1 MRVVGFSP
9 LKKKEMRTKAQIEQL
24 KTIPITEYLSEQS
37 LQPVR
42 MNGAE
47 LVYYSPKNQ
56 EHTPSFFVNPQKNV
70 FHDFSGLGEQGDIIR
85 LIQYINGCSFIQAI
99 ETLEAFKPERNHSFS
114 FSGQNSSPTNQP
126 PTAEVISIQ
135 PLRNRALI
143 DYVASRKISYAI
155 ASTYLKEVY
164 YRVKQRQY
172 YATGFGNDQ
181 GGFELR
187 SQHFQGGTSPK
198 WFTYLSAQST
208 AAINLFEGVFDFL
221 SCCQLFNTQRLR
233 NPTIVLNSLSFVNN
247 ALPMLSEYGTVNA
260 FLDNDKSG
268 KLALERLKKE
278 GLNVRDCSHYY
289 PNSKDFNEHLMNNYI
304 T

>member
-1 MRVVGFSP
+1 
-9 LKKKEMRTKAQIEQL
+9 MRTKEQIEQL
-24 KTIPITEYLSEQS
+24 KTIPITEYLSQQG
-37 LQPVR
+37 LQPVKT
-42 MNGAE
+42 NGAE
-47 LVYYSPKNQ
+47 LVYYSPKNE

-85 LIQYINGCSFIQAI
+85 LIQYITGCSFMQAI
-99 ETLEAFKPERNHSFS
+99 DVLEALKPEGNQSFS
-114 FSGQNSSPTNQP
+114 FSGQNSAPTNQQT
-126 PTAEVISIQ
+126 TAEIITIQ

-143 DYVASRKISYAI
+143 NYVASRKISYAI
-155 ASTYLKEVY
+155 ASIYLKEVY
-164 YRVKQRQY
+164 YRIKQKQY
-172 YATGFGNDQ
+172 YAVGFGNEK

-208 AAINLFEGVFDFL
+208 VTINLFEGVFDFL
-221 SCCQLFNTQRLR
+221 SCCQLFNTQRLK
-233 NPTIVLNSLSFVNN
+233 NPTIVLNSLSFINN
-247 ALPMLSEYGTVNA
+247 ALPILSEYAMVNA

-268 KLALERLKKE
+268 KIALERLKKE